1 MLKKIIL
8 ALAFTFSLVT
18 SAATTRIKILHF
30 SIDISESYGEIF
42 AFYNDLGD
50 IDHFEWVIKHP
61 QDPADPGE
69 KDEFSVKDIQEGNVF
84 KSGLPKKFVKVW
96 GENFSAH
103 NGGEINIRV
112 PKNIVTGKHTYEVVQ
127 VDRLGDQWEVNHTEQ
142 DKVKR
147 VHLIIKKFLGIPI
160 GIVDFKFLEQ

>member
-8 ALAFTFSLVT
+8 ALAFTLSLVT
-18 SAATTRIKILHF
+18 SAATTRVKILHF

-42 AFYNDLGD
+42 AFYDDLGD

-84 KSGLPKKFVKVW
+84 KSGLPKRFVS
-96 GENFSAH
+96 F
-103 NGGEINIRV
+103 
-112 PKNIVTGKHTYEVVQ
+112 
-127 VDRLGDQWEVNHTEQ
+127 
-142 DKVKR
+142 
-147 VHLIIKKFLGIPI
+147 
-160 GIVDFKFLEQ
+160 